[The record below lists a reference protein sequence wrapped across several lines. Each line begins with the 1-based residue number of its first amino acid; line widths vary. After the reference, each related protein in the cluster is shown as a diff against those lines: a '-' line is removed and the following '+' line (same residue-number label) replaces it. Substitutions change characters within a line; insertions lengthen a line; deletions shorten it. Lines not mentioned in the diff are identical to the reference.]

1 MRNLRRPAVIIVFMS
16 CIFVTGF
23 YSNTIAGGIYPPKEG
38 VEVPQ
43 AYFDRIAEDPTAFE
57 MQRAYIHVVER
68 IKRNREAVRQGLMTL
83 GQAQMEGGTIVSGTR
98 TIPVLTGK
106 YANTGADPYSVGNL
120 QQELFDGPWPTGTM
134 KDYYHEIS
142 YNNLT
147 VDGTVFDWVTVS
159 KNDIYYEGPSG
170 CNGICISAGTGEFLK
185 ELLDANDGIVD
196 FGQYDNDGPD
206 GVPNSGDDDGYVDF
220 VAFVHPE
227 IGGECGNSNIWSHR
241 WVYRGWWGTVYTTN
255 DSAAGGGNIKVD
267 DYVIQPALGCGG
279 GMIEIGVFC
288 HEFGHA
294 FGLPDLYDTDGTSA
308 GLGSWALMASGSWG
322 GDNGS
327 PETPSHM
334 SAWSKIQL
342 GWITPT
348 VVTTDVYDEAIL
360 EVETHPQALKLWTDG
375 NPGNEYFLVE
385 NRQRTGFDSSLLKC
399 GLLIYHIDDNMTSN
413 RNENCGS
420 HVQHPSLHFQVAL
433 EQADGDCD
441 LESRFNRADTGDPYP
456 GSTHNISFD
465 ASSKPKSNSYAGAD
479 TSVAVINIS
488 DCGST
493 MYADI
498 QVQSNA
504 VRPWDSVVVVAREKS
519 NGSYKLQL
527 YNAPQRL
534 GGDTGP
540 VIASD
545 NDIGKK
551 IRYLG
556 TGNFDGDPEIEVAVV
571 RIKSDKSYKLQIY
584 DLPDTVGG
592 DIGPAICSENNIGK
606 RIKAVAVANFDGNQG
621 DELAILSKKSNNKY
635 KLEIYDSPC
644 SGGVAELIASDEDLG
659 KKIIKNGLAAGNFD
673 DDPGI
678 EVAVLRIKSDAT
690 HKLEIFDVPEMVDGD
705 TGAAVASDNNIGKKI
720 RHFAAA
726 DFTNHPGDEL
736 AVCYIKSNGIYK
748 LKLYEAP
755 DSVGGD
761 TGSAVASD
769 NDVGKE
775 IKAMA
780 AVESNFDSGI
790 LENCVEALFY
800 DTGRPN
806 HYWGGGDVGFA
817 IAVRFTPP
825 SYPWVFDMAQ
835 FWPGAISETLDIEVH
850 IWDDDGPGGMPGSD
864 LIPPIV
870 HHCTGVEGW
879 ENVNLPSITIDNGEF
894 YIGWFQTTA
903 ATYYNAD
910 DDDVSYDGRS
920 YARFPDGTWYNYSD
934 LLAYDNIMVRQGCQ
948 GTAVPGVLTASSEPA
963 GLGSTLIIETAVK

>member
-1 MRNLRRPAVIIVFMS
+1 ML
-16 CIFVTGF
+16 CTFVAGSF
-23 YSNTIAGGIYPPKEG
+23 SNILAGGIYPPKEG
-38 VEVPQ
+38 VDVPQ

-57 MQRAYIHVVER
+57 MQRAYIKVVER
-68 IKRNREAVRQGLMTL
+68 IKRNREAVQRGIMTISE
-83 GQAQMEGGTIVSGTR
+83 AQLEGGTVVSGTR

-106 YANTGADPYSVGNL
+106 YANTGADPYSVSTL

-147 VDGTVFDWVTVS
+147 VDGTVFDWFTVS
-159 KNDIYYEGPSG
+159 NNDTYYEGPLG
-170 CNGICISAGTGEFLK
+170 CNGICGSARTGEFLK
-185 ELLDANDGIVD
+185 ELLDANDGVVD

-227 IGGECGNSNIWSHR
+227 IGGECGNYNIWSHR
-241 WVYRGWWGTVYTTN
+241 WVYRGWWGAAYTTN
-255 DSAAGGGNIKVD
+255 DSAAGGGMIRVD
-267 DYVIQPALGCGG
+267 DYVIQPALGCSG

-294 FGLPDLYDTDGTSA
+294 FGLPDLYDTDGSSS
-308 GLGSWALMASGSWG
+308 GLGNWALMASGSWG
-322 GDNGS
+322 GNNAS

-348 VVTTDVYDEAIL
+348 VPKTDVSDEAIV
-360 EVETHPQALKLWTDG
+360 EVENNPQAFKLWTDG
-375 NPGNEYFLVE
+375 SPVNEYFLVE
-385 NRQRTGFDSSLLKC
+385 NRQRTGFDSSLREC
-399 GLLIYHIDDNMTSN
+399 GLLIYHVDDNMSTN
-413 RNENCGS
+413 RYENCGS
-420 HVQHPSLHFQVAL
+420 DIQNPSLHFLVAL

-441 LESRFNRADTGDPYP
+441 LEARSNRGDGGDPYP
-456 GSTHNISFD
+456 GSSDNMSFD
-465 ASSKPKSNSYAGAD
+465 ALSKPKSNSYAGAD
-479 TSVAVINIS
+479 TYVAVTNIS

-498 QVQSNA
+498 QVQSIA
-504 VRPWDSVVVVAREKS
+504 EPTSESVVVVARKKS

-527 YNAPQRL
+527 YDPPDRV

-551 IRYLG
+551 ISYIG
-556 TGNFDGDPEIEVAVV
+556 AGNFDGDPEIEVAIV

-592 DIGPAICSENNIGK
+592 DTGPAICSDNDIGK
-606 RIKAVAVANFDGNQG
+606 KIKAVAVANFDDNPG
-621 DELAILSKKSNNKY
+621 DELGILRKKSDNRY
-635 KLEIYDSPC
+635 KFQIYDSPC
-644 SGGVAELIASDEDLG
+644 TVGAAELIASDDDMG

-673 DDPGI
+673 DDPDI

-690 HKLEIFDVPEMVDGD
+690 HKLEIYDVPEMVDGD
-705 TGAAVASDNNIGKKI
+705 TGPAIASDDSIGKKI
-720 RHFAAA
+720 RHVAAS
-726 DFTNHPGDEL
+726 DFFSAPGDEL
-736 AVCYIKSNGIYK
+736 AVCYIKSNGTYK
-748 LKLYEAP
+748 LKFYAAP

-761 TGSAVASD
+761 TGPAIASD
-769 NDVGKE
+769 SDVGKK

-780 AVESNFDSGI
+780 AVESNFDSYI
-790 LENCVEALFY
+790 LEDCTEALYY
-800 DTGRPN
+800 DTGRPD
-806 HYWGGGDVGFA
+806 HYWGGGDVGLA

-825 SYPWVFDMAQ
+825 SYPWVFDLAQ
-835 FWPGAISETLDIEVH
+835 FWPGSMSETLDIEVH
-850 IWDDDGPGGMPGSD
+850 VWDDDGPGGMPGSD
-864 LIPPIV
+864 LIPPV
-870 HHCTGVEGW
+870 AHNCTGVESW
-879 ENVNLPSITIDNGEF
+879 ENVNLPSITIDSGDF

-920 YARFPDGTWYNYSD
+920 YARFPDGTWFNYSD
-934 LLAYDNIMVRQGCQ
+934 FLVYDNVMIRQGCQ
-948 GTAVPGVLTASSEPA
+948 GAAVPDVQAAASEPA
-963 GLGSTLIIETAVK
+963 GPASTILE